1 VLKASQTGGA
11 QARHMFLGLGVGAA
25 LVFAV
30 LVLVPLAFSSID
42 MPAGSSLASW

>member
-1 VLKASQTGGA
+1 
-11 QARHMFLGLGVGAA
+11 MFLGLGVGAA